1 MNRLDKEYLQKKYGI
16 KNIFFQRYCSF
27 LGTFFPKQLASILYK
42 KQFAR
47 KIKWRNPV
55 DLNEKINWIAFN
67 TDTSSWSILA
77 DKIRVREYIIKKGF
91 ENILPRI
98 YGVWENANHIE
109 FEKLPR
115 KFALKCN
122 HDSGSVILVND
133 KLKIDKD
140 NIKKI
145 LKENL
150 SNTFGVITAEPHYK
164 KIKKRVFAE
173 EYIEHDNLIL
183 DYKFWCFRG
192 NIEYCHVDIRQN
204 ISDRKKTVIYDVRDW
219 NMRNQAIK
227 CIQSDV
233 IEKIPKPQKLCDM
246 LEIASTL
253 ANDFSQCR
261 VDLYEAKG
269 KIYFGEL
276 TFTSCCGRIYDYSD
290 DFLLELGSNVKLN
303 DG

>member
-16 KNIFFQRYCSF
+16 KNIFFQRYCYF
-27 LGTFFPKQLASILYK
+27 LGTFFPKKLASILYK
-42 KQFAR
+42 KQFVR
-47 KIKWRNPV
+47 KIKWRNPI

-77 DKIRVREYIIKKGF
+77 DKIRVRDYVIKKSF

-109 FEKLPR
+109 FEKLPK

-122 HDSGSVILVND
+122 HDSGSVILVNN
-133 KLKIDKD
+133 KLEIDKD
-140 NIKKI
+140 SIKNI
-145 LKENL
+145 LNENL
-150 SNTFGVITAEPHYK
+150 SHTFGVITAEPHYK
-164 KIKKRVFAE
+164 KIKKRIFAE

-192 NIEYCHVDIRQN
+192 RIEYCHVDIKESIRG
-204 ISDRKKTVIYDVRDW
+204 RKETAIYDVKDW
-219 NMRNQAIK
+219 AFQKQSIK
-227 CIQSDV
+227 CIQRDE
-233 IEKIPKPQKLCDM
+233 IKEIPRPPRLNDM

-253 ANDFSQCR
+253 ANDFFQCR

-276 TFTSCCGRIYDYSD
+276 TFTSCCGRNSDYSD
-290 DFLLELGSNVKLN
+290 DFLIELGSKVKLN